1 VIWRA
6 RIRRWLGPALV
17 IALLGGLLWVAV
29 RYVGEEGAGAA
40 AARLDEA
47 MSKAAHQREITP

>member
-17 IALLGGLLWVAV
+17 IVLLGGLLWVAV
-29 RYVGEEGAGAA
+29 RYVGEEGA
-40 AARLDEA
+40 AARLGEA
-47 MSKAAHQREITP
+47 MSKAARQRELTP